1 MIITENS
8 VTYNKQAYDNQ
19 TTCNINTAVNAINN
33 GRNVIIC
40 GPEHSGKSFIR
51 NKVKHLIDDYDV
63 YFGTQEYHY
72 RNRSNGR
79 HYNENKFWI
88 EEINNDLLVNVLE
101 DYEFIS
107 TPIQFNR

>member
-1 MIITENS
+1 MISTENS
-8 VTYNKQAYDNQ
+8 VTSDKQAYDNQ
-19 TTCNINTAVNAINN
+19 TTCNIDTAVNAINN
-33 GRNVIIC
+33 NRNVIIC
-40 GPEHSGKSFIR
+40 GPERSGKSFIR

-79 HYNENKFWI
+79 HYSEKKFWI
-88 EEINNDLLVNVLE
+88 EETNKDLLVNVLE

-107 TPIQFNR
+107 TPIQFNS